1 MDAEGGGI
9 NGKLGGREERGMV
22 WYGMPYHW
30 YGMVCRYYG
39 SWVRGKSTMAAL
51 IDLAE

>member
-1 MDAEGGGI
+1 MGSWVGWEGGAWY
-9 NGKLGGREERGMV
+9 NMV
-22 WYGMPYHW
+22 WYGVVW

-39 SWVRGKSTMAAL
+39 SGVRGKSTMAAL